1 MNAEYYIEKLGL
13 TKHPEGGYYK
23 EIYRAAESIEKSALP
38 ARYNSARNV
47 STAIYFLLNKSDK
60 SHFHKLNSDELWHF
74 YDGTSLTIHM
84 ITEEVEYTVQRLGRN
99 LEHGEVYQCVI
110 PKGTWFA
117 AEVDDKKSFT
127 LIGCTVA
134 PGFDFADFT
143 LAKRNDLIAL
153 FPGHKKLIEQ
163 FSL

>member
-134 PGFDFADFT
+134 PGFNFADFT